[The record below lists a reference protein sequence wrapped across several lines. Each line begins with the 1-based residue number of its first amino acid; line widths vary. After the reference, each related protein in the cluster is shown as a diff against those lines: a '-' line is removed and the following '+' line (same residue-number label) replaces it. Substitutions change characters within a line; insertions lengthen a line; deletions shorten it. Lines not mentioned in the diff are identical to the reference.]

1 MMPFFIFILI
11 YVISIILTWLIIYI
25 EEKDNLNTFGDILD
39 NTEFFVY
46 IPILNS
52 VIFIIYIIL
61 LILYKVS
68 FVLKLSDLWNKI
80 RNIKLK

>member
-1 MMPFFIFILI
+1 MIFFIFILI

-39 NTEFFVY
+39 ITEFFVY
-46 IPILNS
+46 LPFLNTFI
-52 VIFIIYIIL
+52 VIIYIIL
-61 LILYKVS
+61 LILYKLS
-68 FVLKLSDLWNKI
+68 LVLKLSDLWNKI

>member
-1 MMPFFIFILI
+1 MMFFIFILI
-11 YVISIILTWLIIYI
+11 YVISIILTWLLIYI

-46 IPILNS
+46 IPILNTF
-52 VIFIIYIIL
+52 ICIIYIIL
-61 LILYKVS
+61 LILYKLS
-68 FVLKLSDLWNKI
+68 LVLKLSDLWNKI

>member
-1 MMPFFIFILI
+1 MMFFIFILI

-46 IPILNS
+46 IPILNTF
-52 VIFIIYIIL
+52 IYIIYIIL
-61 LILYKVS
+61 LILYKLS
-68 FVLKLSDLWNKI
+68 LVLKLSDLWNKI

>member
-1 MMPFFIFILI
+1 MFFIFILI
-11 YVISIILTWLIIYI
+11 YVISIILTWLLIYI

-46 IPILNS
+46 IPILNTF
-52 VIFIIYIIL
+52 ICIIYIIL
-61 LILYKVS
+61 LILYKLS
-68 FVLKLSDLWNKI
+68 LVLKLSDLWNKI

>member
-39 NTEFFVY
+39 ITDFFVY
-46 IPILNS
+46 LPFLNTFIVIIHILS
-52 VIFIIYIIL
+52 D
-61 LILYKVS
+61 
-68 FVLKLSDLWNKI
+68 VLKLSDLWNKI

>member
-1 MMPFFIFILI
+1 MIFFILI

-52 VIFIIYIIL
+52 FIFIIYIIL
-61 LILYKVS
+61 LILYKLS
-68 FVLKLSDLWNKI
+68 LVLKLSDLWNKI

>member
-1 MMPFFIFILI
+1 MIFFIFILI

-39 NTEFFVY
+39 ITEFFVY
-46 IPILNS
+46 LPFLNT
-52 VIFIIYIIL
+52 IIAIIYFIL
-61 LILYKVS
+61 LILYKLS
-68 FVLKLSDLWNKI
+68 LVLKLSDLWNKI

>member
-1 MMPFFIFILI
+1 MMFFIFILSYI
-11 YVISIILTWLIIYI
+11 ITIILTWLIIYI

-52 VIFIIYIIL
+52 FIFIIYIIL
-61 LILYKVS
+61 LILYKLS
-68 FVLKLSDLWNKI
+68 LVLKLSDLWNKI

>member
-1 MMPFFIFILI
+1 MMFFIFILT

-39 NTEFFVY
+39 NTKFFVY
-46 IPILNS
+46 LPVLNCII
-52 VIFIIYIIL
+52 VISYIIL
-61 LILYKVS
+61 LILYKLS
-68 FVLKLSDLWNKI
+68 LVLKLSDLWNKI

>member
-1 MMPFFIFILI
+1 MIFLIFILI
-11 YVISIILTWLIIYI
+11 YVISIILTWLLIYI

-46 IPILNS
+46 IPILNTF
-52 VIFIIYIIL
+52 IYIIYIIL
-61 LILYKVS
+61 LILYKLS
-68 FVLKLSDLWNKI
+68 LALKLSDLWNKI

>member
-1 MMPFFIFILI
+1 MIFFIFILI

-39 NTEFFVY
+39 ITEFFVY
-46 IPILNS
+46 LPFLNTFI
-52 VIFIIYIIL
+52 VIIHIIL
-61 LILYKVS
+61 LILYKLS
-68 FVLKLSDLWNKI
+68 LVLKLSDLWNKI

>member
-1 MMPFFIFILI
+1 MMFFIFILT
-11 YVISIILTWLIIYI
+11 YVITIILTWLIIYI

-46 IPILNS
+46 LPVLNCII
-52 VIFIIYIIL
+52 VISYIIL
-61 LILYKVS
+61 LILYKLS
-68 FVLKLSDLWNKI
+68 LMLKLSDLWNKI

>member
-1 MMPFFIFILI
+1 MMFFIFILSYI
-11 YVISIILTWLIIYI
+11 ITIILTWLIIYI

-52 VIFIIYIIL
+52 FIFIIYIIL
-61 LILYKVS
+61 LILYKL
-68 FVLKLSDLWNKI
+68 FLVLKLSDLWNKI

>member
-1 MMPFFIFILI
+1 MMFFIFILT

-46 IPILNS
+46 LPVLNCII
-52 VIFIIYIIL
+52 VISYIIL
-61 LILYKVS
+61 LILYKLS
-68 FVLKLSDLWNKI
+68 LVLKLSDLWNKI

>member
-1 MMPFFIFILI
+1 MTFFIFILI
-11 YVISIILTWLIIYI
+11 YVITIILTWLLIYI

-46 IPILNS
+46 IPILNTF
-52 VIFIIYIIL
+52 ICIIYIIL
-61 LILYKVS
+61 LILYKIS
-68 FVLKLSDLWNKI
+68 LVLKLSDLWNKI

>member
-1 MMPFFIFILI
+1 MIFFIFILI

-39 NTEFFVY
+39 ITEFFVY
-46 IPILNS
+46 LPFLNS
-52 VIFIIYIIL
+52 FIVIIYIIL
-61 LILYKVS
+61 LILYKLS
-68 FVLKLSDLWNKI
+68 LVLKLSDLWNKI

>member
-1 MMPFFIFILI
+1 MIFFIFIFI
-11 YVISIILTWLIIYI
+11 YIISIILTWLLVYI

-46 IPILNS
+46 IPILNTF
-52 VIFIIYIIL
+52 IYIIYIIL
-61 LILYKVS
+61 LILYKLSLV
-68 FVLKLSDLWNKI
+68 FKLSDLWNKI

>member
-1 MMPFFIFILI
+1 MTLFIFILI
-11 YVISIILTWLIIYI
+11 YVISIILTWLLIYI

-46 IPILNS
+46 IPILNTF
-52 VIFIIYIIL
+52 IYIIYIIL
-61 LILYKVS
+61 LILYKLS
-68 FVLKLSDLWNKI
+68 LVLKLSDLWDKI

>member
-1 MMPFFIFILI
+1 MIFFIFILI

-52 VIFIIYIIL
+52 FIFIIYIIL
-61 LILYKVS
+61 LILYKLS
-68 FVLKLSDLWNKI
+68 LVLKLSDLWNKI

>member
-1 MMPFFIFILI
+1 MIFFIFILI

-39 NTEFFVY
+39 ITEFFVY
-46 IPILNS
+46 IPFLNS
-52 VIFIIYIIL
+52 FIVIIHIIL
-61 LILYKVS
+61 SILYKLS
-68 FVLKLSDLWNKI
+68 LVLKLSDLWNKI